1 MAVKKEINYMRNE
14 NLKKIGVS
22 IEYTAE
28 QILELKKCSEDYI
41 YFVENYCY
49 IVTLDHGIQPF
60 KLHEYQKKVLH
71 SYNDNRMTIFMIGR
85 QLGKCFCINTNIRLR
100 NKATGDII
108 EMSIGDF
115 HEKQKQL
122 STKNQQL

>member
-41 YFVENYCY
+41 YFVENYLATELALKMELLMLLLY
-49 IVTLDHGIQPF
+49 FLD
-60 KLHEYQKKVLH
+60 LHFEHLEY
-71 SYNDNRMTIFMIGR
+71 
-85 QLGKCFCINTNIRLR
+85 
-100 NKATGDII
+100 
-108 EMSIGDF
+108 
-115 HEKQKQL
+115 
-122 STKNQQL
+122 